1 MCFKKKKIDRYQYY
15 LKCINA
21 PKEEY
26 FRVVNN
32 YIDYYSNRAREY
44 KRYYYIGCFVK
55 CLLLA
60 GILVIQ
66 SITETAS
73 MPWIAATASA
83 ACLIIETMMGIM
95 HSQEKWELYRSTF
108 NSLMSEQRQYASGCG
123 RYYEMKKK
131 ARFQMFVISVE
142 QLIGDEARRWSEMV
156 QREGEAGTGNN
167 GK

>member
-32 YIDYYSNRAREY
+32 YIGYYSNRAREY

-66 SITETAS
+66 SITETAR
-73 MPWIAATASA
+73 
-83 ACLIIETMMGIM
+83 ACRVSVT
-95 HSQEKWELYRSTF
+95 R
-108 NSLMSEQRQYASGCG
+108 NS
-123 RYYEMKKK
+123 K
-131 ARFQMFVISVE
+131 
-142 QLIGDEARRWSEMV
+142 
-156 QREGEAGTGNN
+156 
-167 GK
+167 